1 MKAVILAGGELNLT
15 GDLRRHLDGHAL
27 IIAADGGLAH
37 ARALELT
44 PDLVVGDFDSV
55 TPDVLAAYPEVPRE
69 THPPAKDALD
79 LELAIDYAL
88 ARGATELLVVGALGG
103 RLDQTA
109 AALFIAARL
118 KREGYAVTLHSG
130 REQVRFAAQGETL
143 LLELPTGA
151 RFSLLSLCAPATV
164 SLAGC
169 RYPLERAPLP
179 FGVGLGVS
187 NEVTQPPLRV
197 RVHDGLVAVFA

>member
-1 MKAVILAGGELNLT
+1 MKAVILAGSELTPT

-27 IIAADGGLAH
+27 VVAADGGLAH
-37 ARALELT
+37 ARALGLS

-55 TPDVLAAYPEVPRE
+55 TPDVLAAYPELPRE

-79 LELAIDYAL
+79 LELAIEHAL
-88 ARGATELLVVGALGG
+88 ALGAKELLVVGALGG

-130 REQVRFAAQGETL
+130 HEQVHFVAQGERL
-143 LLELPTGA
+143 VLELPPKQ
-151 RFSLLSLCAPATV
+151 RFSALSLSGRATV

-197 RVHDGLVAVFA
+197 HVHDGLVAVFA